1 MSEVHHHP
9 PLSLVALIF
18 AGLSVPLAFARHLV
32 SLALV
37 LAVLALICAGIGH
50 FLQRRRPDRYG
61 NVRSQRLKWA
71 IRLGGLGST
80 CAVLIWILWRKGV
93 LPL

>member
-1 MSEVHHHP
+1 MSEGYQHP

-37 LAVLALICAGIGH
+37 LGILALICAGIGH
-50 FLQRRRPDRYG
+50 LLQRRRPDRYG
-61 NVRSQRLKWA
+61 TVGSQRLKWA
-71 IRLGGLGST
+71 FRLGGLGST
-80 CAVLIWILWRKGV
+80 CAVLIWILWRQGV